1 MVEGDPL
8 KAWRQ
13 ETEPYWLISDRMKVI
28 AVEIEKRQRCPVC
41 HVRYDDWDHDA
52 HAYVAEE
59 FRCKGCETLDWA
71 KDSWK
76 EEQPKG
82 LYFRLV
88 KPSMV
93 EVVSIRP
100 R

>member
-1 MVEGDPL
+1 MRE
-8 KAWRQ
+8 K
-13 ETEPYWLISDRMKVI
+13 EPYWLESDRNKVL
-28 AVEIEKRQRCPVC
+28 AVELERRERCPVC
-41 HVRYDDWDHDA
+41 NVRYDDWDHDP
-52 HAYVAEE
+52 HAYIAEE

-82 LYFRLV
+82 LFFRLA
-88 KPSMV
+88 KPDAV
-93 EVVSIRP
+93 QRGNIRP